1 MTIKDCFLQMQETA
15 LHTLVGR
22 ASRDEAAGLQLASQL
37 SQTLDNQ
44 TQAQLLHQT
53 SHNVRELCFKT
64 ILYFIRTHPQALEV
78 VSTMVYYGGK
88 SFRRKLL
95 QTLIADEDEEVMDEL
110 IYEHMIQS
118 GSLVEETAR
127 KSCADEEFTSC
138 DESSEEQDGRS
149 L

>member
-1 MTIKDCFLQMQETA
+1 
-15 LHTLVGR
+15 
-22 ASRDEAAGLQLASQL
+22 
-37 SQTLDNQ
+37 
-44 TQAQLLHQT
+44 
-53 SHNVRELCFKT
+53 
-64 ILYFIRTHPQALEV
+64 
-78 VSTMVYYGGK
+78 MVDYGGK

-95 QTLIADEDEEVMDEL
+95 QTLIAEEDDEVMDTL

-118 GSLVEETAR
+118 GSLLNEEAAR